1 MDSSIIHLTE
11 NKNKVKK
18 KKVDD
23 EEQWV
28 TKLMDVIKKKN
39 GRKISLPQIKK
50 YFGDEYGIDMNVVQN
65 RAKLKDALG
74 NCVREKKLTKIA
86 SSFQLLENDEKT
98 SIPNEAKLKTNS
110 DYPSVDGI
118 WLGLRV
124 EKQEKAKTGRSTCK
138 CCNKMI
144 EKNTCRLKVTDN
156 SLFEM
161 CIAPGDHHEGVYRGY
176 VEGVPPDGRTVS
188 KKTFF
193 IHENCLQSANEMFEK
208 EFRKEWTL
216 IQPHINESCE

>member
-1 MDSSIIHLTE
+1 
-11 NKNKVKK
+11 
-18 KKVDD
+18 
-23 EEQWV
+23 
-28 TKLMDVIKKKN
+28 
-39 GRKISLPQIKK
+39 
-50 YFGDEYGIDMNVVQN
+50 
-65 RAKLKDALG
+65 
-74 NCVREKKLTKIA
+74 
-86 SSFQLLENDEKT
+86 
-98 SIPNEAKLKTNS
+98 
-110 DYPSVDGI
+110 
-118 WLGLRV
+118 
-124 EKQEKAKTGRSTCK
+124 
-138 CCNKMI
+138 MI